1 MLSRI
6 EEQKKIEEIYKA
18 RNLGRNVAKHFRC
31 VDEAIGDAFTI
42 TCPYKRGAELTAT
55 KKRLRRGLFTTY
67 LNTHINSF
75 DATYTFV
82 RRLSEK
88 ALGKSLCRDF
98 VLKHYTTS
106 GRTAKD
112 KSKDIDRVDEIYD
125 NFFEKHQFRE
135 RLEQL
140 EALMKHS
147 IESHRRK

>member
-18 RNLGRNVAKHFRC
+18 RNLGRNVAKYFSG
-31 VDEAIGDAFTI
+31 VDEAIGEAFTI

-67 LNTHINSF
+67 LNAHINSF

-82 RRLSEK
+82 RRLSER

-112 KSKDIDRVDEIYD
+112 KSKDIDRIDEIYQNYFD
-125 NFFEKHQFRE
+125 KHNFRD

-140 EALMKHS
+140 EEKMKHS
-147 IESHRRK
+147 IESHRKY